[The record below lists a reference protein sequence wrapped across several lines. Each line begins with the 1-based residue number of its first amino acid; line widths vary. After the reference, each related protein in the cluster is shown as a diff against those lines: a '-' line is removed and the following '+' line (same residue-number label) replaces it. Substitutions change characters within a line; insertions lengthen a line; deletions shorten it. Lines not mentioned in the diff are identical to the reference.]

1 MSDAM
6 QPVEKKSKVNS
17 KVKDKPASAPPPPDE
32 PGKQE
37 AAEGG
42 EEKMGWVSPSYSS
55 SRSVQLDPKAMA
67 ERRCVGVLTDA
78 PEVEPYRILRTQIMK
93 RMQERGGNTIMVTSP
108 LPGEGKTL
116 TAVNLAFTFA
126 REFKQTVLL
135 VDCDL
140 RRQQIHQMLGYD
152 SDKGIID
159 YLLRNVPMNEL
170 IVWPGIEKL
179 TVISGGGTIQESSE
193 LLGSPRMKEL
203 VASMKDRYPDRYVL
217 FDAPPVLSA
226 ADTLAL
232 APLVDHILL
241 VVQAG
246 KTPVPDVNRAL
257 QLLPQDK
264 VLGIVLNRM
273 DTPSQSY
280 Y

>member
-1 MSDAM
+1 M
-6 QPVEKKSKVNS
+6 QLFKKKSKL
-17 KVKDKPASAPPPPDE
+17 KGEPAWAPPATDAPL
-32 PGKQE
+32 KQE
-37 AAEGG
+37 TAETGV
-42 EEKMGWVSPSYSS
+42 EKMGWLSPSYSS
-55 SRSVQLDPKAMA
+55 SRPVRLDPKAMA
-67 ERRCVGVLTDA
+67 EKRCVAILTDA
-78 PEVEPYRILRTQIMK
+78 PEVEPYRILRTRIIK
-93 RMQERGGNTIMVTSP
+93 RTQERGGNTIMITSP

-140 RRQQIHQMLGYD
+140 RRQQVHLMLGYD

-159 YLLRNVPMNEL
+159 YLLRDVPMNEL

-179 TVISGGGTIQESSE
+179 TVISGGRTVQESSE
-193 LLGSPRMKEL
+193 LLGSLRMKDL
-203 VASMKDRYPDRYVL
+203 VASMKDRYPDRYIL
-217 FDAPPVLSA
+217 FDAPPVLST
-226 ADTLAL
+226 ADALAL

-257 QLLPQDK
+257 QLLPKDK

-273 DTPSQSY
+273 ETPSKTY